1 MLKSAGLAVILLAA
15 MAIAPPSAAR
25 DPAAAPVAGI
35 DRETITPDPAVRRGV
50 LANGLRY
57 QVMRNVNP
65 AGAVS
70 LRFGV
75 DVGSY
80 EESDLER
87 GVAHFVEHMAFRS
100 TRSYPE
106 GSPDRAFAQMGVAFG
121 RDQNAATSLFATTYQ
136 LDLPRPDPQQL
147 AAGFA
152 WLRDVA
158 DGVIFTDT
166 AVNRERGVV
175 LAEKEA
181 RNNPGVLVQDAIGRF
196 QAPRQRSFNRS
207 PIGTRETL
215 NALRATDLQAF
226 YQRWYRPEHAVVTVV
241 GDLPVEALETLVR
254 DAFASWT
261 AKGPAPVRAALAGP
275 DLQRPAQAM
284 TVADA
289 TLPTAISACRL
300 RPGASPTLTTVSQ
313 LRGALTSQIWQT
325 ILNQRLAE
333 RVAAGDAHLL
343 GAVMIG
349 GDARDL
355 ATTCLITLPTG
366 EAWEA
371 SLQSTQAELRRF
383 AEHGPTELEVE
394 KTVEL
399 LRARLRGS
407 ISEAGSRL
415 SSDLANGLL
424 NRALSRQTTASPADS
439 LYAFDLAVEDLTPAD
454 VQARFAQDWSGSPP
468 LLALVAPK
476 VPKDEALLAAWTRN
490 DLAAIAPRYAD
501 RVTATWAYET
511 FGTPGKVVERTVIAE
526 PGFVR
531 LRFANGLIVNFK
543 QTQLERN
550 KVEVRLHFGAGRREI
565 DDRLYVAAEMG
576 TGMLMVGGLGRHS
589 FEDIQAMFAAKSAW
603 AFDIDMGS
611 SSFQI
616 RNTTL
621 AESLDSELQIL
632 AAYLTDPGFRA
643 SLDERIQASIDYVYR
658 AYRSDPA
665 TVLSSAIGETVSP
678 RSPTNIPSRE
688 SLAALSS
695 AVFATTLRPVLT
707 GAPIELTIVGDIDEA
722 TAIQTAA
729 ATFGALPPRPTGDRN
744 RGDTQFV
751 RYPDGPV
758 ARIRTTHEG
767 PADKAAASVLW
778 PLYVASPERRSEEY
792 ALKLLAAVF
801 DSALRQRVRED
812 MGKTYAPSVDT
823 ITPDHA
829 DQGVL
834 VVNLEAEPADVEALI
849 AETRTV
855 ARRLEAGE
863 ITQELLE
870 AERRPMLAAARSRR
884 DTNGW
889 WASALS
895 GSARD
900 RAILDELLL
909 YEPLMAAVSL
919 EDVKAAAA
927 RWLKREPIVA
937 VAQPSPTAA
946 GAAP

>member
-1 MLKSAGLAVILLAA
+1 VLKSAGLAVILLAA
-15 MAIAPPSAAR
+15 MAIAPPSVAR
-25 DPAAAPVAGI
+25 DPAAAPAAGI

-80 EESDLER
+80 EESDPER

-100 TRSYPE
+100 TRSYPD

-407 ISEAGSRL
+407 ISESGSRL

-501 RVTATWAYET
+501 RVRKRPDRQLQADPA
-511 FGTPGKVVERTVIAE
+511 GA
-526 PGFVR
+526 
-531 LRFANGLIVNFK
+531 K
-543 QTQLERN
+543 QGRGPSAFRRGPPRDRRPALCR
-550 KVEVRLHFGAGRREI
+550 RRDGHGDADGRRPGPAQFRGHPGDVRRQE
-565 DDRLYVAAEMG
+565 RL
-576 TGMLMVGGLGRHS
+576 GLRYRHGLQQLPDPQHHPGRKPG
-589 FEDIQAMFAAKSAW
+589 QRTA
-603 AFDIDMGS
+603 
-611 SSFQI
+611 
-616 RNTTL
+616 
-621 AESLDSELQIL
+621 
-632 AAYLTDPGFRA
+632 DPGRL
-643 SLDERIQASIDYVYR
+643 SDRSGLSRQPGRTHPGQYR
-658 AYRSDPA
+658 LCLPR
-665 TVLSSAIGETVSP
+665 LSQ
-678 RSPTNIPSRE
+678 
-688 SLAALSS
+688 
-695 AVFATTLRPVLT
+695 RP
-707 GAPIELTIVGDIDEA
+707 GH
-722 TAIQTAA
+722 
-729 ATFGALPPRPTGDRN
+729 
-744 RGDTQFV
+744 
-751 RYPDGPV
+751 GPV
-758 ARIRTTHEG
+758 
-767 PADKAAASVLW
+767 V
-778 PLYVASPERRSEEY
+778 
-792 ALKLLAAVF
+792 
-801 DSALRQRVRED
+801 
-812 MGKTYAPSVDT
+812 
-823 ITPDHA
+823 
-829 DQGVL
+829 
-834 VVNLEAEPADVEALI
+834 
-849 AETRTV
+849 
-855 ARRLEAGE
+855 
-863 ITQELLE
+863 
-870 AERRPMLAAARSRR
+870 
-884 DTNGW
+884 
-889 WASALS
+889 
-895 GSARD
+895 RD
-900 RAILDELLL
+900 R
-909 YEPLMAAVSL
+909 
-919 EDVKAAAA
+919 
-927 RWLKREPIVA
+927 
-937 VAQPSPTAA
+937 
-946 GAAP
+946 